1 MLGNY
6 GVPPSKLDAM
16 GLETFF
22 ESEQIHVSGVI
33 CQDYSYRYSHWNATR
48 SLGDWLKQFNVPG
61 IHGIDTRLLTKKIR
75 CAGGARARE
84 QVLCAGLCD

>member
-6 GVPPSKLDAM
+6 GVPASRLDEH
-16 GLETFF
+16 GLEKDF
-22 ESEQIHVSGVI
+22 ESKEVHVSGVI

-48 SLGDWLKQFNVPG
+48 SLGDWLKAFNVPG

-75 CAGGARARE
+75 
-84 QVLCAGLCD
+84 